1 MKIIYIKL
9 FIRVS
14 IAIGFLSAV
23 ADRFGMWPKEKS
35 AWGNWSSFIE
45 YTKLLNP
52 WIPENF
58 INFTGIVATATEIIL
73 AIFLLIGFKTSL
85 SGKLS
90 GFLILI
96 FGVAMTITTGI
107 KAPLDYSVFSAA
119 AAGFG
124 LSLIN
129 EKYLE
134 IDMLFDKK
142 NSD

>member
-1 MKIIYIKL
+1 MECGQKKNQLGVIGL
-9 FIRVS
+9 VLSNTPNCLTHGFRDS
-14 IAIGFLSAV
+14 I
-23 ADRFGMWPKEKS
+23 
-35 AWGNWSSFIE
+35 
-45 YTKLLNP
+45 
-52 WIPENF
+52 NF
-58 INFTGIVATATEIIL
+58 IGILTTTAEVVL

-90 GFLILI
+90 GFLLLI

-124 LSLIN
+124 LSLID

-134 IDMLFDKK
+134 IDLLFDKK
-142 NSD
+142 RSN